1 MFYCDTLSS
10 FNYVGV
16 STQNLGLLFQ
26 GDIIFM
32 NNQASGGDYQKINSI
47 YSYNWWKGHLMNIK
61 NVLAGEV
68 EPYIIGVGVNFSS
81 ILFENNTVDDG
92 FSKSQDKW

>member
-47 YSYNWWKGHLMNIK
+47 YSYN
-61 NVLAGEV
+61 
-68 EPYIIGVGVNFSS
+68 
-81 ILFENNTVDDG
+81 
-92 FSKSQDKW
+92 

>member
-1 MFYCDTLSS
+1 
-10 FNYVGV
+10 
-16 STQNLGLLFQ
+16 
-26 GDIIFM
+26 
-32 NNQASGGDYQKINSI
+32 
-47 YSYNWWKGHLMNIK
+47 MNIK

-92 FSKSQDKW
+92 FSKSQDK